1 MYSNLAGGTVRLGSP
16 KIPFC
21 WDFERQAPEF
31 RMALIDHDT
40 AQSILR

>member
-1 MYSNLAGGTVRLGSP
+1 MYGHLVGGTVQLGSP

-21 WDFERQAPEF
+21 WEFEWQAPEF
-31 RMALIDHDT
+31 CMALIDHDT